1 MSPSDVAMPTA
12 SCLKT
17 VPKTPEGCNSRLK
30 KSGMEY
36 FFLPLSAN
44 GSSQK
49 QMKDPGSIPGS
60 LLYNISAHQ
69 IYPSLST
76 HGTIPVV
83 LATVHCYYTQHTDV
97 KTEAG
102 KGSSPAQ
109 DLKPWPLSHDATMQR
124 TDPGKDTDLSCS
136 ALCWEANWPYTLRGN
151 QGTWRVTRAQ
161 KPGWASKR
169 QLPDHGMAEKPQ
181 FCSTKPGLCNLGS
194 RLILRI

>member
-76 HGTIPVV
+76 HGTLPAVS
-83 LATVHCYYTQHTDV
+83 ATVHCYYTQNTDG

-102 KGSSPAQ
+102 KESSLAQ
-109 DLKPWPLSHDATMQR
+109 DLNPGFCTMMPQCQGQTQAR
-124 TDPGKDTDLSCS
+124 TLIW
-136 ALCWEANWPYTLRGN
+136 A
-151 QGTWRVTRAQ
+151 AQ
-161 KPGWASKR
+161 PCTVRLMAIY
-169 QLPDHGMAEKPQ
+169 PHG
-181 FCSTKPGLCNLGS
+181 
-194 RLILRI
+194 

>member
-1 MSPSDVAMPTA
+1 
-12 SCLKT
+12 
-17 VPKTPEGCNSRLK
+17 
-30 KSGMEY
+30 MEY

-109 DLKPWPLSHDATMQR
+109 DLKPWPLSHNATMQR
-124 TDPGKDTDLSCS
+124 TNPGKDTDLSCS
-136 ALCWEANWPYTLRGN
+136 ALCWEADGHTPSQITGVPGGSPGHRS
-151 QGTWRVTRAQ
+151 QG
-161 KPGWASKR
+161 G
-169 QLPDHGMAEKPQ
+169 H
-181 FCSTKPGLCNLGS
+181 S
-194 RLILRI
+194 RNSFLIMG